1 MATGETQE
9 QVLVAALPNRPPE
22 VHVATLHAAQRTI
35 QLKEAKILANGD
47 ISFGKETVVSLR
59 EAEGVDLSDG
69 NLLAILGRD
78 GEVLCQLHLE
88 SAADQKAWVDGLRA
102 AIGSRGGSARQPG
115 GPGNMSVGPGTEDT
129 DDEVHL
135 LQARSRQL
143 QTQIGQLEAAN
154 ERRDSQ
160 LAKMLNRLDSAMQML
175 VAVQDMCE
183 QQRKVIDAQKVAIH
197 ELTLECEDGDEPEE
211 EQPAARDGA
220 ARVAELATTLAQAD
234 ESSGDDSD
242 AEADIKAKTDEM
254 LALLQKA
261 DEMQNALAQMEA
273 LGSPFDAEARAPAPP
288 PRQAQPAMPLGA
300 APALPVQSDASG
312 AEQAALERLATLEA
326 EKTRFEGM
334 LQDSQSEH
342 DDLLQRLDDM
352 RSLMSMLG
360 MQPDQAGDSDDSDG
374 RE

>member
-1 MATGETQE
+1 MDSGELQE
-9 QVLVAALPNRPPE
+9 QVLVAAFPNRPPE
-22 VHVATLHAAQRTI
+22 VHVASLDAAQNAI
-35 QLKEAKILANGD
+35 SLKEAKVLPSGD
-47 ISFGKETVVSLR
+47 ISFGKETVVSLKN
-59 EAEGVDLSDG
+59 AGDVDVSEG
-69 NLLAILGRD
+69 NMLAILGRD
-78 GEVLCQLHLE
+78 GSMLCQLHLE
-88 SAADQKAWVDGLRA
+88 SAADQRSWGDGIRAVIAAGRRA
-102 AIGSRGGSARQPG
+102 APRGGAAEEASA
-115 GPGNMSVGPGTEDT
+115 GPVTEDT